1 MKKLNTYIVENS
13 NTKKYLV
20 FDMDGTI
27 ADLYAQEDWLEKL
40 NNKDVS
46 PFINAPLIYSQ
57 LEISKTISKCK
68 ANGWNIFIITYGPK
82 NHDNKFLKEVT
93 NAKLDWLKKYKLPY
107 DNFICT
113 RWGIQKW
120 EHIPKDAQLA
130 ILVDDD
136 KQNRL
141 EWTSQGDKFMV
152 IDASRRDFL
161 GILQT
166 LE

>member
-1 MKKLNTYIVENS
+1 MKKLNTYIIENS

-40 NNKDVS
+40 YNKEVS
-46 PFINAPLIYSQ
+46 PFVNASLMYSQ
-57 LEISKTISKCK
+57 IDLLKAIGKCK

-82 NHDNKFLKEVT
+82 KCDNDFLREVT
-93 NAKLDWLKKYKLPY
+93 NAKLDWLKKYKISY
-107 DNFICT
+107 DKFVCT
-113 RWGIQKW
+113 KW
-120 EHIPKDAQLA
+120 STPKWKHIPDDARLA

-141 EWTSQGDKFMV
+141 DWTSRGDKFMV

-161 GILQT
+161 SIIEA

>member
-1 MKKLNTYIVENS
+1 MKKLNTYIIEKF

-40 NNKDVS
+40 DNKDVS

-57 LEISKTISKCK
+57 IELLKTINKCK

-82 NHDNKFLKEVT
+82 NHDSKFLKEVT

-120 EHIPKDAQLA
+120 KHIPKDALLA
-130 ILVDDD
+130 ILIDDD

-161 GILQT
+161 SILQT